1 MYKVV
6 LTDKAV
12 KTLKKFDKNV
22 SKMIFAWIRKNLD
35 GCDDP
40 RKYGK
45 PLVGNYSGMWRYR
58 VGDYRIMAEIEDE
71 TITIYIVNIGHRKNI
86 Y

>member
-6 LTDKAV
+6 LTNKAV
-12 KTLKKFDKNV
+12 KTLKKFDKSI
-22 SKMIFAWIRKNLD
+22 SKMLLAWIRKNLD

-40 RKYGK
+40 RKHGK
-45 PLVGNYSGMWRYR
+45 PLTGNYSGMWRYR
-58 VGDYRIMAEIEDE
+58 VGDYRIMAEINDE
-71 TITIYIVNIGHRKNI
+71 TILIYIVNIGHRKNI